1 MASTPRRRLSAVHR
15 LKRDLESVIEAAA
28 AAAAHPSPSALSDR
42 SNAPELRTPEPSN
55 GPAATTPQCTPR
67 AVPILSPALFVPAS
81 SVAPVKTQTPLLPMT
96 SEAPK
101 SRTPLA
107 SVPERKHGH
116 QREASRLV
124 ALTAERVHTTVQLAL
139 TQLSSSDVVGTIGAA
154 PTGARLAS
162 VKARLSE
169 VLFELEQLASYQPD
183 DAAASTGSASP
194 LSSTAARRADVLAA
208 TATTT
213 PQPTTRPSGVAAP
226 SPPTPSY
233 GETGVAACRLQSIW
247 RGRSARRGVATWL
260 GAPASAD
267 AGATEVGG
275 SEPEW
280 AGAGLA
286 AATGAMRA
294 SATEAAAERGGRHV
308 GSAPRRRPSGG
319 GRTLHAMRARGRA
332 AHELLASERQYS
344 EQLHTLV
351 SVFLLPLERHGARA
365 IPLAGLLAHVQ
376 VLRNLS
382 RMLLAQLTAAASM
395 PLPPSAAAAAT
406 LLQLLPAH
414 KVYATYV
421 AGLTPA
427 QHALS
432 ALRASDASVQA
443 LLTAAEES
451 TGVRLGAL
459 ILAPLRRLPEYGMA
473 MERMLSLTPLHAP
486 ERSQFCRAL
495 GSVHE
500 LCEVVEA
507 SLADHRSRARVAELA
522 SQLAPALEAHAAT
535 AAADDG
541 GTAPLIEGLSVRH
554 RRYVSEGLLDELC
567 VDEPRPAVRR
577 YAVLFNDIL
586 LLLTPEAEGAARRV
600 HEVISLAKVQ
610 VRVLP
615 EGGAA
620 GGSAF
625 ELWSMARIWR
635 YAASSEA
642 ARAEWVQLLQ
652 RQVRCLLGAFK
663 QRGQSLA
670 FLPQNVAA
678 LRAQLQALTQQKQ
691 EVEQRVLQL
700 TTQLCTLDEQAQR
713 DRMRLTALRRRAR
726 RSSVVKMSEPGRP
739 PPRGSVS
746 WATRATA
753 AAAAAAAA
761 AVGSVPA
768 AQPSGDSEHARTAA
782 APPPRL
788 SAVELQELEELQAAL
803 NVNEAS
809 KAELQAT
816 ADECVET
823 LFELCHALEVLD
835 EQHND
840 DSLLQFMLFS
850 SA

>member
-1 MASTPRRRLSAVHR
+1 MHR

-67 AVPILSPALFVPAS
+67 AVPILSPALLVPAPP
-81 SVAPVKTQTPLLPMT
+81 VAPVITQTPMLSMT

-107 SVPERKHGH
+107 SVPEHEHGH
-116 QREASRLV
+116 HREASRLV

-139 TQLSSSDVVGTIGAA
+139 TQLSSSDVVGAIGTA
-154 PTGARLAS
+154 PAGARLAS
-162 VKARLSE
+162 VQARLSE
-169 VLFELEQLASYQPD
+169 VLIELEHLASCQPI

-194 LSSTAARRADVLAA
+194 LSSTAARRADALAA

-213 PQPTTRPSGVAAP
+213 PRPATRPSGVAAP

-233 GETGVAACRLQSIW
+233 GETGVAACRLQSSW

-260 GAPASAD
+260 GAPASAG
-267 AGATEVGG
+267 AGATEGGG
-275 SEPEW
+275 SEAEW
-280 AGAGLA
+280 AGAGAGSA
-286 AATGAMRA
+286 AAAGAMRA
-294 SATEAAAERGGRHV
+294 SSATEAAAERGGRHV
-308 GSAPRRRPSGG
+308 GGVPRRRPSGG

-351 SVFLLPLERHGARA
+351 NVFLLPLERHV
-365 IPLAGLLAHVQ
+365 PLAGLLAHVQ

-395 PLPPSAAAAAT
+395 PGPPSAAAAAT

-421 AGLTPA
+421 AGLAPA
-427 QHALS
+427 QQVLG

-451 TGVRLGAL
+451 TGARLGAL

-473 MERMLSLTPLHAP
+473 MERMLSLTPLQAP

-535 AAADDG
+535 SAAADG
-541 GTAPLIEGLSVRH
+541 GTAPLIEGLAVRH

-586 LLLTPEAEGAARRV
+586 LLLTPEAEGTARRV

-610 VRVLP
+610 VRALP
-615 EGGAA
+615 EGSAA
-620 GGSAF
+620 EGSAF

-691 EVEQRVLQL
+691 QVEQRVLQL

-713 DRMRLTALRRRAR
+713 DCMRLTALRRRAR

-739 PPRGSVS
+739 TPRGSVS

-761 AVGSVPA
+761 VGSVPA
-768 AQPSGDSEHARTAA
+768 AQPLGGSEHSRTAA
-782 APPPRL
+782 TPPPRL
-788 SAVELQELEELQAAL
+788 SAVELHEIEELQAAL
-803 NVNEAS
+803 RVNEAS
-809 KAELQAT
+809 KSELQAT